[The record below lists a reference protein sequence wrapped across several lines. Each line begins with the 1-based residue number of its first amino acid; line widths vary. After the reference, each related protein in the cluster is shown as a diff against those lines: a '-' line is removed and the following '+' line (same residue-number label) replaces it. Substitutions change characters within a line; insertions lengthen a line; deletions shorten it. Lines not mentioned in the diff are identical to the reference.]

1 MILPERPE
9 AGLTMTM
16 MRRGVMTGLLGMAL
30 AAPHRR
36 LSAQERDAAEAGA
49 RKEGAFALA
58 TSVSVAGFPKFMDAF
73 KAKYPYLDI
82 ASGYYAAPTGR
93 VLARVY
99 AEMDADNL
107 SFDVLHVASLA
118 PYLTMAR
125 KGQLQPYHSPE
136 LAAFPDH
143 AHGGDL
149 WTSARIVGVIMAYNR
164 NFLPADKAPKSWT
177 DLLRPDFK
185 GRKLIIQDS
194 AAGTAFNQMY
204 VLEKLLGMDFMRQ
217 WGAQQPVIVA
227 TAAQLIDLL
236 NRGEALVGATVDH
249 YRAFESEAI
258 RSGIVGVYPTEGM
271 PVTMVPVAILK
282 GAPHPNA
289 ARLFIDFTLSR
300 EGNTLLAHDIFNV
313 YSSRA
318 DVPPPAGQLPFAETK
333 PLFPQDLADYEK
345 AAANFPEHFD
355 SFFKA

>member
-1 MILPERPE
+1 MHDI
-9 AGLTMTM
+9 
-16 MRRGVMTGLLGMAL
+16 MRRSLLAGLLGSGL
-30 AAPHRR
+30 AQPKR
-36 LSAQERDAAEAGA
+36 LDAQERLAAEDGA
-49 RKEGAFALA
+49 KKEGAFALA

-73 KAKYPYLDI
+73 RAKYPYLDI
-82 ASGYYAAPTGR
+82 ASGYYSAPTGR

-99 AEMDADNL
+99 AEMDADSL
-107 SFDVLHVASLA
+107 SFDVLHIASLA
-118 PYLTMAR
+118 PYLTMTR
-125 KGQLQPYHSPE
+125 KGQLQPYHSSE
-136 LAAFPDH
+136 LAAFPSN

-149 WTSARIVGVIMAYNR
+149 WTTARIVGVIMAYNR
-164 NFLPADKAPKSWT
+164 NFLSTDQAPKSWT
-177 DLLRPDFK
+177 DLLRPEFK
-185 GRKLIIQDS
+185 GRKLIIQDA

-204 VLEKLLGMDFMRQ
+204 ILEKLLGGDFMRR

-249 YRAFESEAI
+249 YRAFEAEAI
-258 RSGIVGVYPTEGM
+258 RSGIIGVYPTEGM
-271 PVTMVPVAILK
+271 PVTLVPVAVLK

-300 EGNTLLAHDIFNV
+300 EGNTLLAHDIFNA
-313 YSSRA
+313 YSSRP
-318 DVPPPAGQLPFAETK
+318 DVPAPSGQLPFAETK
-333 PLFPQDLADYEK
+333 PLFPQDLADYEA

>member
-1 MILPERPE
+1 MLSSP
-9 AGLTMTM
+9 LT
-16 MRRGVMTGLLGMAL
+16 
-30 AAPHRR
+30 
-36 LSAQERDAAEAGA
+36 AQERRTIEAGA
-49 RKEGAFALA
+49 KKEGAFALA

-73 KAKYPYLDI
+73 KARYPYLDVV
-82 ASGYYAAPTGR
+82 SGYYAAPTGR

-136 LAAFPDH
+136 LAAYPDN

-149 WTSARIVGVIMAYNR
+149 WTSARIVGVIMAYNK
-164 NFLPADKAPKSWT
+164 NILPSNKAPRSWV
-177 DLLRPDFK
+177 DILRPELK

-204 VLEKLLGMDFMRQ
+204 ILEKLLGVDFMKR
-217 WGAQQPVIVA
+217 WGAQEPVVVA

-236 NRGEALVGATVDH
+236 VRGEALVGATVDH
-249 YRAFESEAI
+249 YRAFEPDAMKA
-258 RSGIVGVYPTEGM
+258 GIVGVYPTEGM
-271 PVTMVPVAILK
+271 PVVMVPVGILK

-300 EGNTLLAHDIFNV
+300 EGNALLAHDIFNA
-313 YSSRA
+313 YSSRP
-318 DVPPPAGQLPFAETK
+318 DVPPPTGQLPFADTK
-333 PLFPQDLADYEK
+333 PLFPLDLGDYEK
-345 AAANFPEHFD
+345 AALRFPEHFD
-355 SFFKA
+355 SFFKI